1 MQKSFCKECGR
12 FIGDSNICPFCNA
25 RQIPTN
31 SVFCSLS
38 DFERIKDCEN
48 KSLNNGAR
56 SRLTAGILQ
65 IFCGSLGIGRFYLGC
80 KTYAALQIISSVVTC
95 GIGGVIWGIAD
106 GIMILTGA
114 VRYDGNGKL
123 LE

>member
-1 MQKSFCKECGR
+1 MQRAFCKEGGR
-12 FIGDSNICPFCNA
+12 IIGDCNICPFCNT
-25 RQIPTN
+25 RQMPTE
-31 SVFCSLS
+31 SVLCSLS
-38 DFERIKDCEN
+38 NFEQITDCEKTSCN
-48 KSLNNGAR
+48 KSSK